1 MTLKDDT
8 LYLIHISEEIARI
21 EHFTT
26 GGKVEFLQSDLVQYA
41 VLRSLQTLAESV
53 KRLSD
58 ALKASHPEV
67 PWKDII
73 GLRNVLVHD
82 YLAVDVE
89 EIWKIVELDLP
100 RLKRQISLIR
110 SQTGG
115 R

>member
-1 MTLKDDT
+1 MTLKDDA
-8 LYLIHISEEIARI
+8 LYLIHISEEIDRI
-21 EHFTT
+21 ENFTT
-26 GGKVEFLQSDLVQYA
+26 GGKGEFLHSDLVQYA

-53 KRLSD
+53 KRLST
-58 ALKASHPEV
+58 ALKASYPEI

-89 EIWKIVELDLP
+89 EIWKIIELDLP
-100 RLKRQISLIR
+100 LLKRQISLIR
-110 SQTGG
+110 SK